1 MAILNAEQFM
11 AEFGFRDYA
20 EVDKQIKAGMP
31 YTVSG
36 KYGMQF
42 NTAECQEWF
51 LHGWFDSLSEKD
63 QRRKR
68 NKAYE
73 LQRKQTKEKEPCSA
87 ATEDKAQV

>member
-20 EVDKQIKAGMP
+20 EVDEQIKAGMP

-36 KYGMQF
+36 KYGTQF

-51 LHGWFDSLSEKD
+51 LHGWFDSLPKKN
-63 QRRKR
+63 QQAKR
-68 NKAYE
+68 NGFYGLKKSLA
-73 LQRKQTKEKEPCSA
+73 LRQQS
-87 ATEDKAQV
+87 KAQV